1 MCYTGEGISSGT
13 PLERKEIVL
22 YRGRGLALVHHL
34 RGKRLSY
41 TGEGIS
47 SGTPLERKEIV
58 LYRGGD

>member
-13 PLERKEIVL
+13 PLERKEIVIQ
-22 YRGRGLALVHHL
+22 GRGLALVHHF
-34 RGKRLSY
+34 RGKRLCY